1 MHDAEVNE
9 PGEAE
14 FVFFDR
20 VGRELVGAPLISL
33 LRHGRS
39 PIAPLLEIV
48 QSARGDPV
56 TPRELSAVISRK
68 FRFVVSISS
77 KCFTSDDDELS
88 FQVLRI
94 DTPLGKQP
102 QSSVAYRASSVTTG
116 ATGSGSLPNESPPP
130 LAAPCASSNS
140 LPPGSSTPPPS
151 VVNTPE
157 SQALLPALSSPPSVT
172 KPSVT
177 SGVASEVKPKAQ
189 RCLFKDKTPVSAT
202 PVISDPV
209 DNALDDEEYNSL
221 GSGSVAEQEGSP
233 LLAASTETD
242 DLPVPDQAS
251 DAKKPRLSVPA
262 DA

>member
-1 MHDAEVNE
+1 MHYLSQVFPSGCTAYRCSDPACAGIDAIPRYRICYVARDDDAEVNE

-20 VGRELVGAPLISL
+20 VGRELVGAPLISI

-48 QSARGDPV
+48 QYARGDPV

-68 FRFVVSISS
+68 FHFVVSISS
-77 KCFTSDDDELS
+77 KCFTSDGDELS

-116 ATGSGSLPNESPPP
+116 ATSSGSLPNESPPP
-130 LAAPCASSNS
+130 LTAPCASSSS
-140 LPPGSSTPPPS
+140 LPPGSSTPPPL

-157 SQALLPALSSPPSVT
+157 ALLSAL
-172 KPSVT
+172 
-177 SGVASEVKPKAQ
+177 
-189 RCLFKDKTPVSAT
+189 
-202 PVISDPV
+202 
-209 DNALDDEEYNSL
+209 
-221 GSGSVAEQEGSP
+221 
-233 LLAASTETD
+233 
-242 DLPVPDQAS
+242 
-251 DAKKPRLSVPA
+251 
-262 DA
+262 